1 VRILKLLLFDVF
13 FMLFLMSCA
22 VQNNSL
28 SSGSSLKERYTTLK
42 QEEATFTV
50 NLIPP
55 SGGKSFIEGQQ
66 LEDPYSVRV
75 TPGRIYSIEM
85 DTKDGTVYKGSVQ
98 VVGEGGYI
106 GRTRG
111 YDIRLYDYVIDMLKH
126 DKQVSFYINSPEG
139 KQVLLITFYAP

>member
-1 VRILKLLLFDVF
+1 
-13 FMLFLMSCA
+13 
-22 VQNNSL
+22 
-28 SSGSSLKERYTTLK
+28 
-42 QEEATFTV
+42 
-50 NLIPP
+50 
-55 SGGKSFIEGQQ
+55 
-66 LEDPYSVRV
+66 
-75 TPGRIYSIEM
+75 M